1 MTVCLQTCC
10 YHCLC
15 RYYPVS
21 KSSKPAK
28 EAEEDNEIELSI
40 EAQLILS
47 PALAVCFIQPYIMQI
62 VTLFFGPYQASQY
75 LHSIVQNT
83 IVYASSFVCCGSRD
97 WEFNRMI
104 GSITSA
110 CRTTP

>member
-1 MTVCLQTCC
+1 M
-10 YHCLC
+10 
-15 RYYPVS
+15 S

-28 EAEEDNEIELSI
+28 EAEEDNEIEMSI

-97 WEFNRMI
+97 WESNRMI